1 MAKAKLTK
9 GLVRK
14 ATRLNKEISKSEL
27 RKAGANLGAVNAGL
41 GGKSVA
47 KTKPLRDKV
56 AYGVAKATA
65 GAKAA
70 GIKPKKA
77 AKIVK
82 SSSNAAY
89 KGK

>member
-14 ATRLNKEISKSEL
+14 ATKLNKEISKAEL
-27 RKAGANLGAVNAGL
+27 RQAATNLGRVNSSL

-65 GAKAA
+65 RATAA
-70 GIKPKKA
+70 GIKPKKS

-82 SSSNAAY
+82 SSTKS
-89 KGK
+89 GGR